1 MAGQLDGVGS
11 KVICY
16 HLSARGAPAAVSA
29 WGLWKAFGF
38 RLMAGAKAKVAKKGE
53 LVDSFQ
59 LEEDLVTWSS
69 QC

>member
-1 MAGQLDGVGS
+1 M
-11 KVICY
+11 
-16 HLSARGAPAAVSA
+16 VSA

-38 RLMAGAKAKVAKKGE
+38 SLMAGAKAKVAKKSE
-53 LVDSFQ
+53 LLDPFQ

>member
-1 MAGQLDGVGS
+1 MAWVQKCFAITFRL
-11 KVICY
+11 
-16 HLSARGAPAAVSA
+16 RGAPAAVSA

-38 RLMAGAKAKVAKKGE
+38 SLMAGAKAKVAKKGE
-53 LVDSFQ
+53 LVDPFQ